1 MTSVLIITE
10 DKTGG
15 GLEAVLRAEAQHRRQ
30 SRGKTPLHFLQR
42 FTVNGNAQLLDQ
54 CRKYENLRFNY
65 RPRIDHVF
73 YVIDARNAW
82 NLPQLGVQAPR
93 EPYAQSLPPFISA
106 IQTSMSTLARGGKPE
121 EQWAT
126 LRDGFH
132 PHVLVWERETLI
144 LPVTDRLGLGE
155 PISDVCAKRD
165 AADIVKE
172 CFGRTRTRT
181 RGYAKAIDGPQYLQ
195 RIAQE
200 EPLRSVVFE
209 SNRYLHD
216 IVEDLASL

>member
-15 GLEAVLRAEAQHRRQ
+15 GLEAVLRAEAQQRRQ
-30 SRGKTPLHFLQR
+30 SRGRTPLHFLQR
-42 FTVNGNAQLLDQ
+42 FTVNGNAQLLEQ

-65 RPRIDHVF
+65 KPRIDHVF
-73 YVIDARNAW
+73 CVIDARNAW

-93 EPYAQSLPPFISA
+93 EPYDQALPPFIAS
-106 IQTSMSTLARGGKPE
+106 IQESMRTLARGGKPE
-121 EQWAT
+121 EQWPSR

-155 PISDVCAKRD
+155 PLPDVCARRD
-165 AADIVKE
+165 AADIVKVR
-172 CFGRTRTRT
+172 FGQVKT
-181 RGYAKAIDGPQYLQ
+181 RGYAKSTDGREYLG

-200 EPLRSVVFE
+200 EPLRSIVFE
-209 SNRYLHD
+209 SNRYLRD